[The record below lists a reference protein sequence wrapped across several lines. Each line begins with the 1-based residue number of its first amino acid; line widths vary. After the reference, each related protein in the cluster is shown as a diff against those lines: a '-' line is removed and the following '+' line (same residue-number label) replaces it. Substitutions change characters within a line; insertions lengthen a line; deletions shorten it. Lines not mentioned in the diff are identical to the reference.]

1 LSIGLNVQVQT
12 PDLLIL
18 DEPLAGLG
26 MKMNLALFNSTSF
39 CVFPFAVSMQVEK
52 IYFPTIRH

>member
-1 LSIGLNVQVQT
+1 M

-26 MKMNLALFNSTSF
+26 KKMAPLPLFHYTPFFPEIFYFSF
-39 CVFPFAVSMQVEK
+39 IIHVGCPN
-52 IYFPTIRH
+52 